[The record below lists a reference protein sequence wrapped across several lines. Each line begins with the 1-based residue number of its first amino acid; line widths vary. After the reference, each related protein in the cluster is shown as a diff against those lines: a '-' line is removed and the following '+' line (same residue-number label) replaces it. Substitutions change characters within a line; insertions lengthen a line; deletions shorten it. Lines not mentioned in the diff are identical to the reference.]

1 MENSLGVV
9 EAEFVAFTGRATV
22 ERMMVVTYLL
32 FLTSKGE
39 EFHDEIRSL
48 MEQAQI
54 PEEELAWYWE
64 LDKAMCNWVDKSTT
78 LGVLYDRY
86 IDGMLDIVDPRNDRY
101 SPYGVALVEENGL
114 AISVEY
120 KKCSEFEYQY
130 FDNDG
135 EQLFNMAEEVEK
147 HNRYLIAIDPHAAF
161 PKFVAGRFIS
171 ERLENAKRK

>member
-39 EFHDEIRSL
+39 AFHDEIQSL

-54 PEEELAWYWE
+54 PEAELAWYWALHLAMTGDYDIATDIGE
-64 LDKAMCNWVDKSTT
+64 LFDTYADAITGILELRSSCYDKQVAHNGTT
-78 LGVLYDRY
+78 ISEEYIECLDLDYDYYARSEY
-86 IDGMLDIVDPRNDRY
+86 GLLD
-101 SPYGVALVEENGL
+101 LVEMVTERN
-114 AISVEY
+114 
-120 KKCSEFEYQY
+120 K
-130 FDNDG
+130 
-135 EQLFNMAEEVEK
+135 
-147 HNRYLIAIDPHAAF
+147 YLISIVPHKNN